1 LRCRGGEGLTGVA
14 LPMAAR
20 SGGGGSPVRAIGG
33 VEAGVCMDAEVLRA
47 GVVLTEAETR
57 PEEDQ
62 CGPPAVECPV
72 AEEEGGSSLLRS
84 EGGGA
89 PRLGSWRQTLG

>member
-1 LRCRGGEGLTGVA
+1 
-14 LPMAAR
+14 
-20 SGGGGSPVRAIGG
+20 
-33 VEAGVCMDAEVLRA
+33 MDAEVLRA

-84 EGGGA
+84 EGGGVLLA
-89 PRLGSWRQTLG
+89 LAHGGKRSGSCSGGWRRVGVVHVGGVR